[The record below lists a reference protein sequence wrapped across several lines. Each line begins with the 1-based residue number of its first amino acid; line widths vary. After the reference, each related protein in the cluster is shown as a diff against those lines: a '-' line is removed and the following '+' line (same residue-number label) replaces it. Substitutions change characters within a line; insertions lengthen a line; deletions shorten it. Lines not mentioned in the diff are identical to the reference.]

1 MEAGI
6 FISHWIWLYRF
17 RELRREVKA
26 TGKSFEELSDVPMER
41 ELPVPGWLKVMTRPF
56 GGLFSK
62 ISRACKEPDSD
73 DLEEQHEPGTECT
86 AAVKEVSGEIT

>member
-41 ELPVPGWLKVMTRPF
+41 ELPVPRWLKVMTRPF